1 MITLNL
7 RPDQT
12 VLELGGGDNPRY
24 RPNADVR
31 SGPKV
36 DHVIDFN
43 EPLPFP
49 SNSYD
54 AVFSHFALEHVSWP
68 NVVPLLKEIIRI
80 IKPTGK
86 FICCVPNT
94 EAQIQWVLNNPNGWD
109 EKGPFESCSE
119 VLFGSQ
125 DYPEN
130 SHKCYLSPG
139 VIRLLFE
146 SVGFESVE
154 IHPYGERATDMC
166 AIGSKP
172 NNAVTLIN
180 KKEEPQ
186 IIKAPIVDMPPDE
199 MFDKHYFGGGGKVGG
214 YSREGYWDFPVHN
227 VTAQHVLWR
236 NPKSVLEIG
245 CARGYVLKRLE
256 DAGVIVGGMEVSKHC
271 YMTRAVNNINVWDIC
286 KVPWPIHS
294 NDLTAQFDL
303 CLSVAV
309 LEHIPEESL
318 PGMIREMAR
327 TCQRGLHGIDF
338 GHKDDGFDRTH
349 VTLRPKEWWKSLFAT
364 YAPGWPVE
372 IVDKEELERGQPSS
386 EVMQGDG
393 KVKLNVGS
401 FNQMFHY
408 GWENIDVVPDLA
420 LFAHNWG
427 YRYRQ
432 HDVRQGLPFCPTGSV
447 DFIYSSHFLE
457 HLTYDNGIKFLR
469 ECRRVMKP
477 DGCIRL
483 IVPDVARIWDEE
495 DIMNLSEISLS
506 LDRNKPKMMNR
517 YDIIMGGDHKAMYD
531 KDTLAYVLS
540 QSGFTPHERKFR
552 VGHAQ
557 ILRETLDTFPCLSL
571 YMEGTPDGS
580 Y

>member
-12 VLELGGGDNPRY
+12 VLELGGGDNPQY

-31 SGPKV
+31 KGPKV

-49 SNSYD
+49 TNSYD

-68 NVVPLLKEIIRI
+68 NVIALLREVFRI

-94 EAQIQWVLNNPNGWD
+94 EAQIQWILNNPNGWD

-139 VIRLLFE
+139 VIKLLFE

-154 IHPYGERATDMC
+154 VHPYGGRSTDMC
-166 AIGSKP
+166 AIGTKGGNP
-172 NNAVTLIN
+172 VTLIN
-180 KKEEPQ
+180 KGEVSHLIRTPVANISRE
-186 IIKAPIVDMPPDE
+186 E
-199 MFDKHYFGGGGKVGG
+199 MFDKHYFNGGEKVGG
-214 YSREGYWDFPVHN
+214 YSREGYWDYPVHN

-256 DAGVIVGGMEVSKHC
+256 DAGVTVAGLEISKHC
-271 YMTRAVNNINVWDIC
+271 YMTRAVKNINVWDIC
-286 KVPWPIHS
+286 KVFWPG
-294 NDLTAQFDL
+294 DLGILTTQFDL
-303 CLSVAV
+303 CFSIAV
-309 LEHIPEESL
+309 LEHIPERYL
-318 PGMIREMAR
+318 PDMIKEMAR

-338 GHKDDGFDRTH
+338 GHTDDGFDKTH
-349 VTLRPKEWWKSLFAT
+349 CTLKPKEWWKSLFAT

-372 IVDKEELERGQPSS
+372 IVDKEELERGSAPT
-386 EVMQGDG
+386 EVLQGDG
-393 KVKLNVGS
+393 KVKLNIGS

-408 GWENIDVVPDLA
+408 GWENIDIVPDLA
-420 LFAHNWG
+420 PFAHNWG

-447 DFIYSSHFLE
+447 DLIYSSHFLE
-457 HLTYDNGIKFLR
+457 HLTYDDAVKFLR
-469 ECRRVMKP
+469 ECRRAMKS

-483 IVPDVARIWDEE
+483 IVPDASSIWDEV
-495 DIMNLSEISLS
+495 DIMDLSEISGS
-506 LDRNKPKMMNR
+506 LDRNKPTMMNR
-517 YDIIMGGDHKAMYD
+517 YDLIMGGDHKAMYD
-531 KDTLAYVLS
+531 EDTLAYVLK
-540 QSGFTPHERKFR
+540 QAGFTPHERSFR
-552 VGHAQ
+552 VGHPQ
-557 ILRETLDTFPCLSL
+557 ILKETLDTFPCLSL
-571 YMEGTPDGS
+571 YMEGTADGS